1 MIFKN
6 MKRII
11 TIAFSAI
18 LTIAVSAQDCE
29 AHFDLQV
36 EERTPVEKIWESI
49 QTITGYR
56 QDSKLKVNHGD
67 GVVRYVQ
74 NGMIGKEFLCS
85 TDCEGVTT
93 TFNNMTP
100 EEIEAANER
109 NRKVFDRIF
118 GAIRHQLDSLMGI
131 SDESYHFESHSHGT
145 DTIIYSLCLKNSADS
160 VMKYKA
166 SDGSMI
172 YPDATEVVSFRFT
185 GGMKPCRKH
194 TRGFGMLGYN
204 KNVFLPNRQSYY
216 FAKEPYLEKIT
227 PLLKQKVVKSWNFK
241 WAQSDDY
248 DIDSHWH
255 DDYLSTMRVS
265 RTTPDGRI
273 SNEGQLSGTMY
284 FIPREKAEMAEAIFT
299 AIDSTT
305 LRYTEI
311 HPEQMFKYYYNSK
324 ESVMQSGDSRL
335 WELFEG
341 HTGKSHVATHIYFG
355 VSPQGYYVAV
365 ADTENT
371 YCIPKEWYMLKSFVD
386 GKKEYIKG
394 AKKQSVP

>member
-1 MIFKN
+1 

-11 TIAFSAI
+11 TIAVLAI
-18 LTIAVSAQDCE
+18 LTFAVSAQDFE
-29 AHFDLQV
+29 PHFDLQV

-56 QDSKLKVNHGD
+56 QDSKMKVNHGD

-74 NGMIGKEFLCS
+74 NGMVGKEFLCS
-85 TDCEGVTT
+85 TDCEGVTSS
-93 TFNNMTP
+93 FENMTP

-109 NRKVFDRIF
+109 NSKVFDKIF
-118 GAIRHQLDSLMGI
+118 GAIRHQFDSLMEV
-131 SDESYHFESHSHGT
+131 SEESYHFESHSHGS
-145 DTIIYSLCLKNSADS
+145 DTIIYSLCLKNKADS

-166 SDGSMI
+166 NDGSMI
-172 YPDATEVVSFRFT
+172 YPDATEVMSFKFT
-185 GGMKPCRKH
+185 GGMKPCGKH
-194 TRGFGMLGYN
+194 VRGFGILSYN

-216 FAKEPYLEKIT
+216 FDKESYLETIT
-227 PLLKQKVVKSWNFK
+227 PLLKQKDIKSWKFK
-241 WAQSDDY
+241 WAQSADY

-255 DDYLSTMRVS
+255 DKYLSTMKVS

-284 FIPREKAEMAEAIFT
+284 FIPREKVEMAELLLA
-299 AIDSTT
+299 AIDSIT

-324 ESVMQSGDSRL
+324 ESVMQFGGSSHL

-386 GKKEYIKG
+386 GKKEYVKG
-394 AKKQSVP
+394 MKPKEVK